1 MGEILWETGRCW
13 IVVVFL
19 AICVW
24 NMGLLISPK
33 GTFVSLIRLNQ
44 RLRRW
49 MNLADGEMEAALEN
63 VKQWPP
69 TLAVRLRWFGL
80 IGLIVN
86 TAVFIHW
93 ITTAW

>member
-1 MGEILWETGRCW
+1 
-13 IVVVFL
+13 
-19 AICVW
+19 
-24 NMGLLISPK
+24 
-33 GTFVSLIRLNQ
+33 
-44 RLRRW
+44 